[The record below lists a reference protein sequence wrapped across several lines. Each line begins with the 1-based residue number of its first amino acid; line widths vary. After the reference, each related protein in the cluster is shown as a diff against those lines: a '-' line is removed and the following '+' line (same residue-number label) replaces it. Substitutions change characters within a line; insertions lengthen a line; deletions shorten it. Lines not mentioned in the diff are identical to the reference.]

1 MVSCDHQRTTQPHH
15 IKDSLAYDIE
25 SIKIIP
31 SNDILELKSYHITSP
46 FSCQNIDGIIAYNY
60 RLHSLDLID
69 LYNHKEISSIPLQR
83 EGPDGIPGRVAGI
96 FPLSKDSIWVYDG
109 IYMYLLNSAGRVNEK
124 ITLEDRESLIINTN
138 YAMNTAKFSYNPKRH
153 SLLYLTRKD
162 DFIVEEYDIKK
173 RKIIKTYPLSYSII
187 NPKGSLLYADMDA
200 PNVNFVDNKIIY
212 NYPYESTIYLL
223 DMDSGK
229 QLLIDAPSCYTSTTG
244 ISIFRNLRSIVIDTL
259 YDNKLCIDEL
269 VSLEKLEELCM
280 SFYPITK
287 YQYPT
292 LNKLNRLKRLKIKGL
307 DSNILSCLPNLETLT
322 CFNLKDGAH
331 LGIKAP
337 NLRSI
342 DIYRSPKILNLN
354 FLLDLKELR
363 SIGLDGLSNV
373 EEMPD
378 LSNLHSLTGMSLA
391 NMKRLQSFPLYHE
404 NLKNLLLQLPFDV
417 LDNIIPENLPNLKHI
432 SVNLGSDKKNGMV
445 LDRFKGICEVG
456 IW

>member
-1 MVSCDHQRTTQPHH
+1 MFIEKLNQYTEEQIIGLKNEDNKLRLLIEEQP
-15 IKDSLAYDIE
+15 DIE
-25 SIKIIP
+25 KLKLLKEAIINETTEVTLVMR
-31 SNDILELKSYHITSP
+31 SNNNNLIAFSYFECISD
-46 FSCQNIDGIIAYNY
+46 NIIGVESYNY
-60 RLHSLDLID
+60 TENIL
-69 LYNHKEISSIPLQR
+69 
-83 EGPDGIPGRVAGI
+83 
-96 FPLSKDSIWVYDG
+96 
-109 IYMYLLNSAGRVNEK
+109 
-124 ITLEDRESLIINTN
+124 
-138 YAMNTAKFSYNPKRH
+138 
-153 SLLYLTRKD
+153 
-162 DFIVEEYDIKK
+162 
-173 RKIIKTYPLSYSII
+173 KTI
-187 NPKGSLLYADMDA
+187 
-200 PNVNFVDNKIIY
+200 
-212 NYPYESTIYLL
+212 E
-223 DMDSGK
+223 
-229 QLLIDAPSCYTSTTG
+229 G
-244 ISIFRNLRSIVIDTL
+244 ISIFRNLRSIVIDAL

-307 DSNILSCLPNLETLT
+307 DSNMLSCLPNLETLT
-322 CFNLKDGAH
+322 CFNLKDGTH

-378 LSNLHSLTGMSLA
+378 LSSLHSLTGMSLA

-432 SVNLGSDKKNGMV
+432 SVNLESDKKNGMV

>member
-1 MVSCDHQRTTQPHH
+1 MFIEKFNQYTEEQIIGLKNEGNQLRLLIKEQP
-15 IKDSLAYDIE
+15 DIE
-25 SIKIIP
+25 KLKLLKEAIINEVTEVTLVIS
-31 SNDILELKSYHITSP
+31 SNNNNLIAFSYFDCISDNVIGVE
-46 FSCQNIDGIIAYNY
+46 SYNY
-60 RLHSLDLID
+60 TENIL
-69 LYNHKEISSIPLQR
+69 
-83 EGPDGIPGRVAGI
+83 
-96 FPLSKDSIWVYDG
+96 
-109 IYMYLLNSAGRVNEK
+109 
-124 ITLEDRESLIINTN
+124 
-138 YAMNTAKFSYNPKRH
+138 
-153 SLLYLTRKD
+153 
-162 DFIVEEYDIKK
+162 
-173 RKIIKTYPLSYSII
+173 KTI
-187 NPKGSLLYADMDA
+187 
-200 PNVNFVDNKIIY
+200 
-212 NYPYESTIYLL
+212 E
-223 DMDSGK
+223 
-229 QLLIDAPSCYTSTTG
+229 G
-244 ISIFRNLRSIVIDTL
+244 ISIFRNLRSIVIDAL

-307 DSNILSCLPNLETLT
+307 DSNMLSCLPNLETLT
-322 CFNLKDGAH
+322 CFNLKDGTH

-363 SIGLDGLSNV
+363 CIYLDGLSNV

-378 LSNLHSLTGMSLA
+378 LSSLHSLTCMSLA

-404 NLKNLLLQLPFDV
+404 NLKNLYLQLPLDA
-417 LDNIIPENLPNLKHI
+417 LDNVIPENLPNLKRI
-432 SVNLGSDKKNGMV
+432 SVNLGSDKKSEMI

>member
-1 MVSCDHQRTTQPHH
+1 MRR
-15 IKDSLAYDIE
+15 
-25 SIKIIP
+25 
-31 SNDILELKSYHITSP
+31 ITSG
-46 FSCQNIDGIIAYNY
+46 S
-60 RLHSLDLID
+60 
-69 LYNHKEISSIPLQR
+69 ISFNDDYP
-83 EGPDGIPGRVAGI
+83 PDISNPV
-96 FPLSKDSIWVYDG
+96 
-109 IYMYLLNSAGRVNEK
+109 
-124 ITLEDRESLIINTN
+124 NTN
-138 YAMNTAKFSYNPKRH
+138 YMFIEKLNQYTEEQIIGLKHEDNKLRLLIEEQPDIEKLKLLKEAIINETTEVTLVMRSNNNNLIAFSYFECISDN
-153 SLLYLTRKD
+153 
-162 DFIVEEYDIKK
+162 IIGVE
-173 RKIIKTYPLSYSII
+173 S
-187 NPKGSLLYADMDA
+187 
-200 PNVNFVDNKIIY
+200 Y
-212 NYPYESTIYLL
+212 NYTENILKTIE
-223 DMDSGK
+223 
-229 QLLIDAPSCYTSTTG
+229 G
-244 ISIFRNLRSIVIDTL
+244 ISIFRNLRSIVIDAL
-259 YDNKLCIDEL
+259 YDHKLCIDEL
-269 VSLEKLEELCM
+269 LSLEKLEELCM

-307 DSNILSCLPNLETLT
+307 DSNMLSCLPNLETLT

-378 LSNLHSLTGMSLA
+378 LSSLHSLTGMSLA

-445 LDRFKGICEVG
+445 LDRFNGICEVG

>member
-1 MVSCDHQRTTQPHH
+1 MRRIEWADKSGLIALEMVGYPPN
-15 IKDSLAYDIE
+15 I
-25 SIKIIP
+25 
-31 SNDILELKSYHITSP
+31 SNP
-46 FSCQNIDGIIAYNY
+46 
-60 RLHSLDLID
+60 
-69 LYNHKEISSIPLQR
+69 
-83 EGPDGIPGRVAGI
+83 V
-96 FPLSKDSIWVYDG
+96 
-109 IYMYLLNSAGRVNEK
+109 
-124 ITLEDRESLIINTN
+124 NTN
-138 YAMNTAKFSYNPKRH
+138 YMFIEKLNQYTEEQIIGLKNEDNKLRLLIEEQPDIEKLKLLKEAIINETTEVTLVMRSNNNNLIAFSYFECISDN
-153 SLLYLTRKD
+153 
-162 DFIVEEYDIKK
+162 IIGVE
-173 RKIIKTYPLSYSII
+173 S
-187 NPKGSLLYADMDA
+187 
-200 PNVNFVDNKIIY
+200 Y
-212 NYPYESTIYLL
+212 NYTENILKTIE
-223 DMDSGK
+223 
-229 QLLIDAPSCYTSTTG
+229 G
-244 ISIFRNLRSIVIDTL
+244 ISIFRNLRSIVIDAL

-307 DSNILSCLPNLETLT
+307 DSNMLSCLPNLETLT
-322 CFNLKDGAH
+322 CFNLKDGTH

-378 LSNLHSLTGMSLA
+378 LSSLHSLTGMSLA

-417 LDNIIPENLPNLKHI
+417 LDNIIPENLPNLKQI
-432 SVNLGSDKKNGMV
+432 SVK
-445 LDRFKGICEVG
+445 
-456 IW
+456 